1 MRGFP
6 WLAMGIQPRPPTD
19 IADDP
24 NTMADTDDQDYQSR
38 RQFAELFQEAPMFMA
53 LLHGPE
59 HRVEF
64 VNPGYLRLIGHR
76 AVLGHPVAEALDDA
90 AAQGYVS
97 LLDQVYRSGTPITA
111 TGAKYAMQAAPGAP
125 VLDRYIDYVLQPVR
139 TKDGRVGGVLV
150 LGSDVTDRVQSEIR
164 RDALARLTDALRELR
179 STEDIGH
186 CAGRI
191 LGETL
196 GASRAGF
203 GLVGAAGDT
212 LHIERDWCAEGVE
225 SMAGALDLRQFGG
238 FIEELRRGKPVV
250 VGDVHHDA
258 RTAASADA
266 LAALGAASFVN
277 VPVLED
283 ERLVAVV
290 FVNAAAPRDWSP
302 QDLAL
307 MREVAERTHTA
318 SSRLR
323 SDIALAASEAM
334 FRTIANAMPQM
345 VWSTL
350 PDGYHD
356 YYNERW
362 YEFTG
367 MVPGSTDGVHWADM
381 FHPED
386 REPAWAA
393 WRHSLATGEAYEIQ
407 YRLRERSG
415 AYRWVLGRAM
425 PVRGED
431 GAIVRWMGT
440 CTDIHDQKLAENALR
455 MANQRKDDFLAMLA
469 HELRNPLAPIS
480 TAAQVLRLR
489 QGDPAY
495 AQRAGEIIERQV
507 RHMTE
512 LVDDLLDVSRVTR
525 GLVQME
531 RAPLELRAVLDAAV
545 EQVRPLIE
553 ARHHDLKVILPAA
566 PVHVYGDRTR
576 LVQAVSNLLNNA
588 AKYTQQHGRL
598 RLGLAVREGQASIT
612 VQDNGSGIG
621 PALLPQVFDLFTQGE
636 RTPDRAQGGLG
647 VGLTLVKSIAQLH
660 GGAASAASAGQG
672 QGSTFTITLPTIS
685 APADAADAAASRAPG
700 PAAAARPLRI
710 TVVDDNRDAGA
721 SLAAALEAQGH
732 AVALFDDAEALLA
745 APAAQASEVYILD
758 IGLPRIDGY
767 ELARRLR
774 QRPASRGALLV
785 ALTGYGQAHD
795 FTLSKGAGFD
805 HHLVKPANLEQ
816 LERILRAHAAPDTP
830 HAA

>member
-1 MRGFP
+1 
-6 WLAMGIQPRPPTD
+6 
-19 IADDP
+19 
-24 NTMADTDDQDYQSR
+24 MADNDDHDYQSR

-53 LLHGPE
+53 LLRGPE
-59 HRVEF
+59 HRFEF

-76 AVLGHPVAEALDDA
+76 EVVGHTVAEVLNDA
-90 AAQGYVS
+90 ASQGYVAM
-97 LLDQVYRSGTPITA
+97 LDKVYRSGVPISA
-111 TGAKYAMQAAPGAP
+111 NGAKYAMQPTPDAS
-125 VLDRYIDYVLQPVR
+125 VLDRYIDFVLQPVR
-139 TKDGRVGGVLV
+139 SSSGAVSGVLV

-179 STEDIGH
+179 APEDISY
-186 CAGRI
+186 CAARI
-191 LGETL
+191 LGQTL

-203 GLVGAAGDT
+203 GLIGAAGDT

-225 SMAGALDLRQFGG
+225 SMAGAIDLRQFGD
-238 FIEELRRGKPVV
+238 FVDELRRGKPVLIR
-250 VGDVHHDA
+250 DVQADA
-258 RTAASADA
+258 RTAAAADA
-266 LAALGAASFVN
+266 LAELSAASFLN
-277 VPVLED
+277 LPVLED
-283 ERLVAVV
+283 EQLVAMV
-290 FVNAAAPRDWSP
+290 FVNAAQPRDWTP
-302 QDLAL
+302 EDLAL
-307 MREVAERTHTA
+307 TREVAERTHTA
-318 SSRLR
+318 NERLR
-323 SDIALAASEAM
+323 SEIALGASEAM

-367 MVPGSTDGVHWADM
+367 MTPGSTDGAHWADVL
-381 FHPED
+381 HPED
-386 REPAWAA
+386 RDAAWAA
-393 WRHSLATGEAYEIQ
+393 WADSLASGGTYEIQ
-407 YRLRERSG
+407 YRLRDRSG

-425 PVRGED
+425 PVRDDEGT
-431 GAIVRWMGT
+431 IMRWMGT
-440 CTDIHDQKLAENALR
+440 CTDIHDQKQAENALR
-455 MANQRKDDFLAMLA
+455 LANQRKDDFLAMLA

-531 RAPLELRAVLDAAV
+531 REPVELRAVVDAAV

-553 ARHHDLKVILPAA
+553 ARHHELAVALPAA
-566 PVHVYGDRTR
+566 PVYVNGDRTR
-576 LVQAVSNLLNNA
+576 LVQAISNLLNNA
-588 AKYTQQHGRL
+588 AKYTQQHGAL
-598 RLGLAVREGQASIT
+598 QVALHVIPDGGDGQAVVS
-612 VQDNGSGIG
+612 VQDNGSGIP
-621 PALLPQVFDLFTQGE
+621 PALLPHVFDPFTQGE

-647 VGLTLVKSIAQLH
+647 LGLTLVKSIAQLH
-660 GGAASAASAGQG
+660 GGAVAAASGGQG
-672 QGSTFTITLPTIS
+672 QGSTFTISLPTIA
-685 APADAADAAASRAPG
+685 APAETAPG
-700 PAAAARPLRI
+700 GDSGTAPAPAAAAAQDI
-710 TVVDDNRDAGA
+710 VVVDDNRDAGA

-732 AVALFDDAEALLA
+732 TVSLFDDAEALLA
-745 APAAQASEVYILD
+745 AGDEVRADAYILD

-774 QRPASRGALLV
+774 QRPASRAALLV

-805 HHLVKPANLEQ
+805 HHLVKPANLDQ
-816 LERILRAHAAPDTP
+816 LERILLQHALRTAQS
-830 HAA
+830 A

>member
-1 MRGFP
+1 
-6 WLAMGIQPRPPTD
+6 
-19 IADDP
+19 
-24 NTMADTDDQDYQSR
+24 MADTDDHDYQSR

-53 LLHGPE
+53 LLRGPE

-76 AVLGHPVAEALDDA
+76 EVVGHPVADVLNDA
-90 AAQGYVS
+90 ASQGYVGM
-97 LLDQVYRSGTPITA
+97 LDKVYRSGVPISA
-111 TGAKYAMQAAPGAP
+111 NGAKYAMQPAPGAS
-125 VLDRYIDYVLQPVR
+125 VVDRYIDFVLQPVR
-139 TKDGRVGGVLV
+139 SPSGAVSGVLV

-179 STEDIGH
+179 TPGDISY
-186 CAGRI
+186 CAARI

-203 GLVGAAGDT
+203 GLIGAAGDT
-212 LHIERDWCAEGVE
+212 LHIERDWCAAGVE
-225 SMAGALDLRQFGG
+225 SMAGAIDLRQFGS
-238 FIEELRRGKPVV
+238 FVDELRRGRPVLIR
-250 VGDVHHDA
+250 DVRADPH
-258 RTAASADA
+258 TAAAADA
-266 LAALGAASFVN
+266 LVELSAASFLN
-277 VPVLED
+277 LPVLED
-283 ERLVAVV
+283 GQLVAMV
-290 FVNAAAPRDWSP
+290 FVNAARPREWTP
-302 QDLAL
+302 EDLAL
-307 MREVAERTHTA
+307 IREVAERTHTA
-318 SSRLR
+318 SERLR
-323 SDIALAASEAM
+323 SEIALAASEAM

-367 MVPGSTDGVHWADM
+367 MPPGSTDGAHWADVL
-381 FHPED
+381 HPED

-393 WRHSLATGEAYEIQ
+393 WRDSLASGEPYEIQ
-407 YRLRERSG
+407 YRLRDRSG
-415 AYRWVLGRAM
+415 VYRWVLGRAM
-425 PVRGED
+425 AVRDDD

-440 CTDIHDQKLAENALR
+440 CTDIDDQKQAENALR
-455 MANQRKDDFLAMLA
+455 LANQRKDDFLAMLA

-489 QGDPAY
+489 QGDPSY

-531 RAPLELRAVLDAAV
+531 REPVELRAVVDAAV
-545 EQVRPLIE
+545 EQVRPLVE
-553 ARHHDLKVILPAA
+553 ARHHELAVELPAA
-566 PVHVYGDRTR
+566 PVYVNGDRTR
-576 LVQAVSNLLNNA
+576 LVQAISNLLNNA
-588 AKYTQQHGRL
+588 AKYTQQHGAL
-598 RLGLAVREGQASIT
+598 RVTLADEDGRAAVSVR
-612 VQDNGSGIG
+612 DNGSGIP
-621 PALLPQVFDLFTQGE
+621 PALLPHVFDLFTQGE

-647 VGLTLVKSIAQLH
+647 LGLTLVKSIAQLH
-660 GGAASAASAGQG
+660 GGAVAAASEGQG
-672 QGSTFTITLPTIS
+672 QGSTFTISLPTIAPPAETAPTGNGGES
-685 APADAADAAASRAPG
+685 AA
-700 PAAAARPLRI
+700 PAAALRI
-710 TVVDDNRDAGA
+710 VVVDDNRDAGA

-732 AVALFDDAEALLA
+732 TVSLFDDAEALLA
-745 APAAQASEVYILD
+745 AADGIEADAYVLD

-774 QRPASRGALLV
+774 QRPASADALLV

-816 LERILRAHAAPDTP
+816 LERILCQHALQAQ
-830 HAA
+830 AGA

>member
-1 MRGFP
+1 
-6 WLAMGIQPRPPTD
+6 
-19 IADDP
+19 
-24 NTMADTDDQDYQSR
+24 MADTDDQDYQSR

-53 LLHGPE
+53 LLRGPE
-59 HRVEF
+59 HRFEF

-76 AVLGHPVAEALDDA
+76 AVLGHPMAEVLGDV
-90 AAQGYVS
+90 AAQGYVDM
-97 LLDQVYRSGTPITA
+97 LDQVYRTGAPITA
-111 TGAKYAMQAAPGAP
+111 TGARYAMQAGPDAP
-125 VLDRYIDYVLQPVR
+125 VLDRYIDYVFQPVR
-139 TKDGRVGGVLV
+139 ARDGQVGGVLV

-164 RDALARLTDALRELR
+164 RDALARLTDALRDLR
-179 STEDIGH
+179 SPEEIGL

-203 GLVGAAGDT
+203 GVVGAAGDT

-238 FIEELRRGKPVV
+238 FIDELRRGMPVLV
-250 VGDVHHDA
+250 RDVHLDA

-266 LAALGAASFVN
+266 LAALGAAAFVN

-283 ERLVAVV
+283 EQLVAMV
-290 FVNAAAPRDWSP
+290 FLNAAAPRDWSP

-307 MREVAERTHTA
+307 MREVAERAHTA

-323 SDIALAASEAM
+323 SDVALAASEAM

-356 YYNERW
+356 YYNECW

-367 MVPGSTDGVHWADM
+367 MVPGSTDGVHWAGM

-407 YRLRERSG
+407 YRLRERCG
-415 AYRWVLGRAM
+415 DYRWVLGRAM
-425 PVRGED
+425 PVRDED
-431 GAIVRWMGT
+431 GVIVRWMGT

-545 EQVRPLIE
+545 EQVRPLVE
-553 ARHHDLKVILPAA
+553 ARHHDLDVVLPAG
-566 PVHVYGDRTR
+566 PVHVDGDRTR

-588 AKYTQQHGRL
+588 AKYTQQHGSV
-598 RLGLAVREGQASIT
+598 RLGLAVHGGQAVIS
-612 VQDNGSGIG
+612 VQDNGSGIA

-660 GGAASAASAGQG
+660 GGAVSADSRGQG
-672 QGSTFTITLPTIS
+672 QGSTFTMSLPTI
-685 APADAADAAASRAPG
+685 AMPADAAAGACSGQAA

-710 TVVDDNRDAGA
+710 AVVDDNRDAGA

-745 APAAQASEVYILD
+745 AHAAPAPQPCEVYILD

-774 QRPASRGALLV
+774 QSPASRGALLV

-805 HHLVKPANLEQ
+805 HHLVKPANLDQ
-816 LERILRAHAAPDTP
+816 LGRILGEHGAGTAHAA
-830 HAA
+830 

>member
-1 MRGFP
+1 MVGHAAAQF
-6 WLAMGIQPRPPTD
+6 QPSIVLRHD
-19 IADDP
+19 Q
-24 NTMADTDDQDYQSR
+24 TMADTDDHDYQSR

-53 LLHGPE
+53 LLRGPE
-59 HRVEF
+59 HRFEF

-76 AVLGHPVAEALDDA
+76 EVVGHPIAEVLGDA
-90 AAQGYVS
+90 ASQGYVGM
-97 LLDQVYRSGTPITA
+97 LDEVYRSGAPISA
-111 TGAKYAMQAAPGAP
+111 DGAKYAMQAAAGGP
-125 VLDRYIDYVLQPVR
+125 VLDRYVDFVLQPVR
-139 TKDGRVGGVLV
+139 ASNGEVAGVLV

-179 STEDIGH
+179 SPGDISW
-186 CAGRI
+186 CAARI

-203 GLVGAAGDT
+203 GLIGAAGDT

-225 SMAGALDLRQFGG
+225 SMAGAIDLRQFGS
-238 FIEELRRGKPVV
+238 FIDELRRGRPVLIR
-250 VGDVHHDA
+250 DVRADPQ
-258 RTAASADA
+258 TAAAADA
-266 LAALGAASFVN
+266 LVALSAASFLN
-277 VPVLED
+277 LPVLED
-283 ERLVAVV
+283 EQLVAMV
-290 FVNAAAPRDWSP
+290 FVNATQPRDWTP
-302 QDLAL
+302 EDLAFI
-307 MREVAERTHTA
+307 REVAERTHTA
-318 SSRLR
+318 SERLR
-323 SDIALAASEAM
+323 SEIALAASEAM

-367 MVPGSTDGVHWADM
+367 MEPGSTDGAHWADVL
-381 FHPED
+381 HPED
-386 REPAWAA
+386 RAPAWAA
-393 WRHSLATGEAYEIQ
+393 WRDSLASGQPYEIQ
-407 YRLRERSG
+407 YRLRDRAG
-415 AYRWVLGRAM
+415 VYRWVLGRAM
-425 PVRGED
+425 AVRDDD

-440 CTDIHDQKLAENALR
+440 CTDIDDQKQAENALR
-455 MANQRKDDFLAMLA
+455 LANQRKDDFLAMLA

-531 RAPLELRAVLDAAV
+531 REPVELRAVVDAAV

-553 ARHHDLKVILPAA
+553 ARHHELAVDLPPG
-566 PVHVYGDRTR
+566 PVHVNGDRTR
-576 LVQAVSNLLNNA
+576 LVQAISNLLNNA
-588 AKYTQQHGRL
+588 AKYTQQHGAL
-598 RLGLAVREGQASIT
+598 RVTLADEAGRAAVSVR
-612 VQDNGSGIG
+612 DNGSGIP
-621 PALLPQVFDLFTQGE
+621 PALLPHVFDLFTQGE

-647 VGLTLVKSIAQLH
+647 LGLTLVKSIAQLH
-660 GGAASAASAGQG
+660 GGAVAAASAGQG
-672 QGSTFTITLPTIS
+672 QGSTFTISLPTIAPPAEPAPPADGGQS
-685 APADAADAAASRAPG
+685 AAPA
-700 PAAAARPLRI
+700 PALRI
-710 TVVDDNRDAGA
+710 VVVDDNRDAGA

-732 AVALFDDAEALLA
+732 TVDLFDDAEALLA
-745 APAAQASEVYILD
+745 AGDTLEADAYILD

-774 QRPASRGALLV
+774 QRPASAGALLV

-805 HHLVKPANLEQ
+805 HHLVKPANLDQ
-816 LERILRAHAAPDTP
+816 LERILHQHALRTAQS
-830 HAA
+830 A